1 MGVPGD
7 LLAVSR
13 SGIMW
18 MFKGNGHG
26 GFTRPARV
34 SGGWARYNAIIGIG
48 DLNHDGR
55 NDFVARDTHGR
66 LWVFAG
72 NGSGGLSPR
81 KVGAPDSDR
90 GAGPFRW
97 P

>member
-34 SGGWARYNAIIGIG
+34 SGGWSRYNAIIGIG

-66 LWVFAG
+66 LWFFAG
-72 NGSGGLSPR
+72 NGSGGFAR
-81 KVGAPDSDR
+81 GKVVARNWDR
-90 GAGPFRW
+90 WRAIF
-97 P
+97 